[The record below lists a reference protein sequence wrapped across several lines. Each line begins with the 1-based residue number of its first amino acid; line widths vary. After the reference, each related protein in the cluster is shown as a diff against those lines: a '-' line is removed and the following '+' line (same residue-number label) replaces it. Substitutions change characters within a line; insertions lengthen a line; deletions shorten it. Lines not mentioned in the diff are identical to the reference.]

1 MPQTVASKAHP
12 AIRRGRHGEKADLR
26 LKQMAEQFRAPP
38 LGRDQSVPKY
48 IALYNA
54 FLEAIESGVW
64 KPGERLP
71 SEAVMVDVLP
81 MSLGTVQR
89 ALQALVEHGI
99 IVRRHGQG
107 SFVAGLPVNANEI
120 HNFRFLDED
129 GEHLLPVY
137 GRVLSIKSTK
147 ATGPWSAFLA
157 GEHRFVCISRLI
169 SVNLE
174 FQTFSEVYLPEHKF
188 GTLLKEPLAHISMP
202 LTQML
207 SERFNAPTLHVTH
220 TISCGQLPHD
230 ACTAIGQALGSI
242 GMHWEIFS
250 YTYRKMPSFYQQV
263 FLPLT
268 ARRLQFPGI
277 D

>member
-1 MPQTVASKAHP
+1 
-12 AIRRGRHGEKADLR
+12 
-26 LKQMAEQFRAPP
+26 MAEQFRAPP
-38 LGRDQSVPKY
+38 LGRNQAIPKY
-48 IALYNA
+48 LALYNA

-71 SEAVMVDVLP
+71 SEAVMVDILP

-107 SFVAGLPVNANEI
+107 SFVAGLPVNANQI
-120 HNFRFLDED
+120 RNFRFLDED

-147 ATGPWSAFLA
+147 AAGPWSAFLA
-157 GEHRFVCISRLI
+157 GERRFICISRLI

-174 FQTFSEVYLPEHKF
+174 FQTFSEVYLPEAKF
-188 GTLLKEPLAHISMP
+188 GALLKEPLANISMP

-207 SERFNAPTLHVTH
+207 SERFNAPTFHVTH
-220 TISCGQLPHD
+220 TISCGQLPHE
-230 ACTAIGQALGSI
+230 ACAAIGQTLGSI
-242 GMHWEIFS
+242 GMRWEIFS